1 MKYQTLLS
9 YTRAYFYVLALLL
22 PALAWANP
30 CHKTRTDSMWL
41 DPILLRN
48 ETAFADLAR
57 ARDENVAPLA
67 HRLQEINEKLQ
78 NPKNR
83 TAECGFELLWER
95 IQIEDAVRQINEDHE
110 LKRVKLR
117 YQKGIEILKM
127 LYEKILSM
135 DHHFTGLAAQQE
147 LLKLSNPHNYPEF
160 KEAKTMLED
169 KMKKKFDFVMPPVL
183 QANPYIS
190 TAFSL
195 VGLMLGSKDKDD
207 KEKKVDVDKISCI
220 MDFTVRMNADLSTI
234 YYETGYLRD
243 ANLTLKKDCEALFT
257 DCARQVGYTIPLEHC
272 RNSDDWERLYG
283 LMDNLVAKALGESST
298 GNTGNNNGG
307 YNNGNNGG
315 SQIDTKLS
323 GKVETN
329 LQFAVDRVLLF
340 INRYSDFV
348 NQGNEYY
355 KKFAKITSS
364 YENEKVCSSVMPEQF
379 TNMKKDIEQT
389 IDKFNSAYKMPE
401 VQGSKLKDMMYGE

>member
-1 MKYQTLLS
+1 
-9 YTRAYFYVLALLL
+9 
-22 PALAWANP
+22 
-30 CHKTRTDSMWL
+30 
-41 DPILLRN
+41 
-48 ETAFADLAR
+48 
-57 ARDENVAPLA
+57 
-67 HRLQEINEKLQ
+67 
-78 NPKNR
+78 
-83 TAECGFELLWER
+83 
-95 IQIEDAVRQINEDHE
+95 
-110 LKRVKLR
+110 
-117 YQKGIEILKM
+117 
-127 LYEKILSM
+127 
-135 DHHFTGLAAQQE
+135 
-147 LLKLSNPHNYPEF
+147 
-160 KEAKTMLED
+160 
-169 KMKKKFDFVMPPVL
+169 
-183 QANPYIS
+183 
-190 TAFSL
+190 
-195 VGLMLGSKDKDD
+195 
-207 KEKKVDVDKISCI
+207 

-283 LMDNLVAKALGESST
+283 LMDNLVAKALGESTT
-298 GNTGNNNGG
+298 GSTGNNNGG
-307 YNNGNNGG
+307 YNNGNGG
-315 SQIDTKLS
+315 MSQIDAKLS

-329 LQFAVDRVLLF
+329 LQFAVDRILLF

-379 TNMKKDIEQT
+379 TNLKKDIEQT

>member
-9 YTRAYFYVLALLL
+9 YTRAGLYVLALLL
-22 PALAWANP
+22 PMTADAG
-30 CHKTRTDSMWL
+30 TRWTDDGGRHTATPPAVNRPPSAVLRQPSAVHRLPSADSMWL

-57 ARDENVAPLA
+57 AREEAVAPLA
-67 HRLQEINEKLQ
+67 HRLQEINSKLQ

-160 KEAKTMLED
+160 KEAKTILDD
-169 KMKKKFDFVMPPVL
+169 KMKKKFDFAMPPVL
-183 QANPYIS
+183 LANPYIS

-195 VGLMLGSKDKDD
+195 VGLMMSGKDD
-207 KEKKVDVDKISCI
+207 KDKKVDVDKVACI

-257 DCARQVGYTIPLEHC
+257 DCARHTP
-272 RNSDDWERLYG
+272 
-283 LMDNLVAKALGESST
+283 
-298 GNTGNNNGG
+298 
-307 YNNGNNGG
+307 
-315 SQIDTKLS
+315 
-323 GKVETN
+323 
-329 LQFAVDRVLLF
+329 F
-340 INRYSDFV
+340 
-348 NQGNEYY
+348 
-355 KKFAKITSS
+355 
-364 YENEKVCSSVMPEQF
+364 P
-379 TNMKKDIEQT
+379 
-389 IDKFNSAYKMPE
+389 
-401 VQGSKLKDMMYGE
+401 